1 MSKNTIL
8 SVLILLFV
16 SLSAGAQRY
25 DVLDQVKA
33 DWRKAA
39 AMEGP
44 HRFDAPALSKAPKG
58 YKPFYI
64 SHYGRHG
71 SRYAW
76 SSKTYT
82 QLRDILSQAHQEQ
95 ALTPLGEE
103 FYENYMA
110 FYEVPLI
117 NTGDLVPL
125 GFEQHKRIGEW
136 AYDSFPEVFR
146 KDRHVDAI
154 VSTAPRSIVSMSS
167 FCLSLQKKNPKLD
180 IFQSSNHT
188 GLTVATPTSAP
199 KPLLRQFKE
208 DDISRVESVSHF
220 NHRFLDFDGLLG
232 RIFKDP
238 DYPSQFSG
246 GRTNFLQQCYQL
258 IGGYHN
264 YEDRPLFDNLFT
276 TDQMAMLWE
285 ADNYASFYADLT
297 ARYGNIPLLE
307 DVIDKAEKAFENSS
321 QAADL
326 RFGHDYVL
334 EAFMCLINANGCG
347 TVPEKASEVKYW
359 FQSYNIPMAA
369 TMMFVFY
376 KDRKDDILF
385 KLIWNEAEATLPQLT
400 PVQGPYYRWADFKAW
415 AEQMMAA
422 HPEVEQKEGDN

>member
-1 MSKNTIL
+1 MEKKTL
-8 SVLILLFV
+8 LTALILLFV
-16 SLSAGAQRY
+16 SLTVGAQQY

-44 HRFDAPALSKAPKG
+44 HRFDAPALTQAPKG

-76 SSKTYT
+76 NAKTYT
-82 QLRDILSQAHQEQ
+82 QLRDILTQAHGDQ

-103 FYENYMA
+103 FYERFLA
-110 FYEVPLI
+110 FYETPLI

-136 AYDSFPEVFR
+136 AFDSFPEVFR

-167 FCLSLQKKNPKLD
+167 FCLSLQKKNPRLD

-199 KPLLRQFKE
+199 KPLLRHFKE
-208 DDISRVESVSHF
+208 DDISGVETVSHF
-220 NHRFLDFDGLLG
+220 NHRFLDYDGLLG

-238 DYPSQFSG
+238 DYPSRFSG
-246 GRTNFLQQCYQL
+246 GRTDFLQQCYQL

-264 YEDRPLFDNLFT
+264 YEARPLFDNLFT
-276 TDQMAMLWE
+276 PDQMAMLWE
-285 ADNYASFYADLT
+285 ADNYASFHADLT

-307 DVIDKAEKAFENSS
+307 DLIDKAEKAFKTPS

-347 TVPEKASEVKYW
+347 TVPEKATDVKYW

-369 TMMFVFY
+369 TVMFVFY
-376 KDRKDDILF
+376 RNKKDDILF
-385 KLIWNEAEATLPQLT
+385 KVIWNEAEAALPQLA
-400 PVQGPYYRWADFKAW
+400 PVQGPYYRWTDFKAW
-415 AEQMMAA
+415 AEALMAA
-422 HPEVEQKEGDN
+422 HPEVEAPDE

>member
-1 MSKNTIL
+1 MDKKSL
-8 SVLILLFV
+8 LAALILLFV
-16 SLSAGAQRY
+16 SLSAGAQQY

-44 HRFDAPALSKAPKG
+44 HRFDAPALSPSPKG

-76 SSKTYT
+76 NAKTYT
-82 QLRDILSQAHQEQ
+82 QLRDILTQAHEEQ

-103 FYENYMA
+103 FYENFMP
-110 FYEVPLI
+110 FYETPLI

-146 KDRHVDAI
+146 KNKHVDAI

-180 IFQSSNHT
+180 IFQSSNHV

-199 KPLLRQFKE
+199 KPLLRKFKE
-208 DDISRVESVSHF
+208 DDISAVESVSHF
-220 NHRFLDFDGLLG
+220 HHRFLDFDGLLG

-238 DYPSQFSG
+238 DYSSQFSG
-246 GRTNFLQQCYQL
+246 GRTGFLEQCYQL

-264 YEDRPLFDNLFT
+264 YEERPLFDNLFT

-285 ADNYASFYADLT
+285 SDNYSSFYADLT

-307 DVIDKAEKAFENSS
+307 DFIDKAEKAFGNPS

-347 TVPEKASEVKYW
+347 TVPEKATDVKYW

-369 TMMFVFY
+369 TVMFVFY
-376 KDRKDDILF
+376 KNKKDDILF
-385 KLIWNEAEATLPQLT
+385 KVVWNEAEATLPQLT

-415 AEQMMAA
+415 AEAMMAE
-422 HPEVEQKEGDN
+422 HPEVESK